1 MGNELLVVRHHNRT
15 WQVEPQLVGLQVT
28 CLAVDPFH
36 PERVYCGTYRRG
48 LWRSE
53 DAGHSWI
60 PVGDVYTQSTPLNK
74 SGIAEMDIS
83 AVAVSS
89 TERLNGYGVVYAG
102 TEMSHMYRSDDG
114 GDSWQELTGIRA
126 LPSSSTWSFPPKP
139 STHHARWIA
148 PDPHVSGRVYVAVE
162 AGALVHTMDGGQTW
176 FDRVPDGPYDTHT
189 LIIHPAVPDRLYS
202 AAGDGFMAAGKGYQ
216 ESLDG
221 GKSWQY
227 PDEGLQH
234 HYLYGT
240 TVDPADPD
248 TILVSASTSPQTAH
262 NPRMAESFV
271 YRKTKGQSWQVVT
284 NGLPEAA
291 GSIIPAFGT
300 TAAEPGV
307 FYLLSNKGCYR
318 SSNGGL
324 NWERLDLPW
333 NERLVYQHPQA
344 LVIAEV

>member
-1 MGNELLVVRHHNRT
+1 
-15 WQVEPQLVGLQVT
+15 
-28 CLAVDPFH
+28 
-36 PERVYCGTYRRG
+36 
-48 LWRSE
+48 
-53 DAGHSWI
+53 
-60 PVGDVYTQSTPLNK
+60 
-74 SGIAEMDIS
+74 
-83 AVAVSS
+83 
-89 TERLNGYGVVYAG
+89 
-102 TEMSHMYRSDDG
+102 
-114 GDSWQELTGIRA
+114 
-126 LPSSSTWSFPPKP
+126 
-139 STHHARWIA
+139 
-148 PDPHVSGRVYVAVE
+148 
-162 AGALVHTMDGGQTW
+162 
-176 FDRVPDGPYDTHT
+176 
-189 LIIHPAVPDRLYS
+189 
-202 AAGDGFMAAGKGYQ
+202 MAAGKGYQ